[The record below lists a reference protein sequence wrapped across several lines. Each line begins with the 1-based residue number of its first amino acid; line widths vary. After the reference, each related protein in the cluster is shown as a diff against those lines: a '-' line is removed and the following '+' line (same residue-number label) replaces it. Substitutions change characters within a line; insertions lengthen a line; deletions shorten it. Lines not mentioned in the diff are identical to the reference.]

1 MIRIFLPAALAGL
14 LCACASESALDPL
27 QQYAELDAVT
37 ILDAPPVGSVG
48 KSAALRDR
56 TTRGKYLVELLGC
69 GSCHTDGALIGEPNE
84 ARLLAGSSVGIAY
97 ENPLGTERPG
107 IVFPSNITPDLE
119 TGIGDLSDTQVAAA
133 IRGGRGRHGAGQ
145 LAVMPWQGYARL
157 TDQDLE
163 AIVAYLRSIEAVSHQ
178 VPDRVAPGAVARAPF
193 VYFGVYRR
201 R

>member
-1 MIRIFLPAALAGL
+1 MNIVALKETAAGERRVGL
-14 LCACASESALDPL
+14 TPQVVDKLVRLGMS
-27 QQYAELDAVT
+27 VT
-37 ILDAPPVGSVG
+37 
-48 KSAALRDR
+48 
-56 TTRGKYLVELLGC
+56 
-69 GSCHTDGALIGEPNE
+69 
-84 ARLLAGSSVGIAY
+84 
-97 ENPLGTERPG
+97 
-107 IVFPSNITPDLE
+107 LE

-163 AIVAYLRSIEAVSHQ
+163 AIVAYLRSIEAVSHK